1 MPAIRD
7 PRNFQLGAEF
17 ATGILIG
24 IYSCILVVTLW
35 RPIRTGRPLAIG
47 WVIIAIYCL
56 TLCRV
61 AVGYRILGRTLFI
74 TGGKRETLD
83 STDYVLLGLRH
94 GFSFG
99 ATWLA
104 DGLFF
109 WKLYVILSGS
119 IRIALLPA
127 GLLVLNAFSFTTIV
141 VIDFLLAH
149 RPNERL
155 AAINFQLFIAVQ
167 SVVVVHTC
175 YIAIFIVS
183 RLWLVGH
190 AVKKISPL
198 EKSKR
203 NGYFGAISALIQA
216 GVIHSATRIVL
227 IVVALAVDPDLL
239 SAAGGITLTLNG
251 ISVTLLFLQ
260 LDMFQRQRRNHEC
273 PLTTGATIEF
283 ARHESLS
290 SLDCGEWSRPL
301 VTRQRRASMPM
312 SICQLRESATDT
324 QASSHFRI
332 TFIQHKF
339 DDLPF
344 HDNSAAT
351 TVVTDKKD

>member
-99 ATWLA
+99 A
-104 DGLFF
+104 
-109 WKLYVILSGS
+109 
-119 IRIALLPA
+119 
-127 GLLVLNAFSFTTIV
+127 
-141 VIDFLLAH
+141 
-149 RPNERL
+149 
-155 AAINFQLFIAVQ
+155 
-167 SVVVVHTC
+167 
-175 YIAIFIVS
+175 
-183 RLWLVGH
+183 
-190 AVKKISPL
+190 
-198 EKSKR
+198 
-203 NGYFGAISALIQA
+203 
-216 GVIHSATRIVL
+216 
-227 IVVALAVDPDLL
+227 PDLL

-312 SICQLRESATDT
+312 SICQLRESATDA